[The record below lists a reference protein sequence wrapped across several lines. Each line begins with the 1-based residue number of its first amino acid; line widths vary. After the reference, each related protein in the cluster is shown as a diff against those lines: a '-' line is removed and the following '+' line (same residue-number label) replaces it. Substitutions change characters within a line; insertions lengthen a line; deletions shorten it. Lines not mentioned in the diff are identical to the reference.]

1 LSIPDW
7 PPENAL
13 NDDYAT
19 SPISS
24 PGIYT
29 PGHSDSWNFLD
40 SSFKDAI
47 RRDSFT
53 PSTAEN
59 SGTSMTQYPT
69 SVATSNWKSN
79 WTQGFEQQPDTFSCS
94 PLALMSEHILAQ
106 EVEEEDHERIYGYSP
121 SATTETT
128 PQSPRKPAWG
138 SPKESHRSFNSSKSE
153 KHSSRNKKKERGS
166 SSSKSSSKGHQLR
179 STKPGQRI
187 SYADECDPAPEDKA
201 VRTSHN
207 VVEKQY
213 RNRLNGQFSTLLG
226 SLPSDVVSAEVGG
239 VGKGDSDGAEKKVS
253 KAEVLVLAKQHIE
266 TLEKSK
272 RKLEEDKRALLVDV
286 QRLKGAWVSMGG
298 EVMP

>member
-7 PPENAL
+7 PTETAL

-24 PGIYT
+24 SGIYT
-29 PGHSDSWNFLD
+29 PGHSD

-53 PSTAEN
+53 PSTGEN
-59 SGTSMTQYPT
+59 SRISMTQYPM

-79 WTQGFEQQPDTFSCS
+79 WTQGFDQQPDAFSCS
-94 PLALMSEHILAQ
+94 PLALMSEHILPQ
-106 EVEEEDHERIYGYSP
+106 EVEEEDQERIYGHSP
-121 SATTETT
+121 SATTETI

-138 SPKESHRSFNSSKSE
+138 SPKESRRNSNSSKPE
-153 KHSSRNKKKERGS
+153 KHSSRRKKEHGI
-166 SSSKSSSKGHQLR
+166 SSSKSSSKGHRLR

-187 SYADECDPAPEDKA
+187 SYADECDPAPEDKGA
-201 VRTSHN
+201 KTSHN
-207 VVEKQY
+207 LVEKQY
-213 RNRLNGQFSTLLG
+213 RNRLNGQFSTLLS
-226 SLPSDVVSAEVGG
+226 SLPSDVVGAEVRG
-239 VGKGDSDGAEKKVS
+239 VGKGDLGGAEKKVS

-266 TLEKSK
+266 TLEKSR

-286 QRLKGAWVSMGG
+286 QRLKRAWVGMGG